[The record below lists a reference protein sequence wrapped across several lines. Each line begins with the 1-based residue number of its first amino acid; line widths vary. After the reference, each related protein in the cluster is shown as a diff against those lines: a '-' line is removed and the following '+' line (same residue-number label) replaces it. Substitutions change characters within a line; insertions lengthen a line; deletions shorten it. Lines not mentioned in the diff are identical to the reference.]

1 MAMLLEHHK
10 QLERLL
16 TRLEAFCQRTLP
28 AVSAVLERPQDPPA
42 LTGAVECLRAP
53 QKGSQ
58 EEGAS
63 QGTLPYPAPLHAGGG
78 GQAVED
84 GTQR

>member
-16 TRLEAFCQRTLP
+16 TRLEAFCQSTLLP
-28 AVSAVLERPQDPPA
+28 SLLSLKAPRS
-42 LTGAVECLRAP
+42 TGADGCGRTPCAP
-53 QKGSQ
+53 QKGARRK
-58 EEGAS
+58 AS
-63 QGTLPYPAPLHAGGG
+63 QGTLPYPSPLQAEEE